1 MFSLAFFFFF
11 FIIISIPP
19 SCRQDG
25 ADGARS
31 SGKAGRPLPVS
42 RLLLVLLVLVEEDL
56 VLVQLVEEDRHGQR
70 LPDAVRGEGW
80 RRSRRLEA
88 LRRVGQLRGQ
98 AVQVGVLDS
107 FRSTRVL
114 RLRREDITGK
124 RIAKEHFAILCLPR
138 APATPRRLPP
148 P

>member
-1 MFSLAFFFFF
+1 MVSLFFFL
-11 FIIISIPP
+11 FIIISISP

-25 ADGARS
+25 ADSARS
-31 SGKAGRPLPVS
+31 SRKAGRPLPVS

-80 RRSRRLEA
+80 RRSSRLEA

-98 AVQVGVLDS
+98 AVQVRVLDS
-107 FRSTRVL
+107 FTLTKKTKNRGYQRRTDNQRTFCNFVFTSSSCHSSSPPSTMR
-114 RLRREDITGK
+114 
-124 RIAKEHFAILCLPR
+124 
-138 APATPRRLPP
+138 
-148 P
+148 

>member
-1 MFSLAFFFFF
+1 MVSLAFIF
-11 FIIISIPP
+11 FIIGIAP

-25 ADGARS
+25 SDGARS
-31 SGKAGRPLPVS
+31 SRKAGRPLSVS

-80 RRSRRLEA
+80 RRSSRLET

-98 AVQVGVLDS
+98 AVQVRVLDS
-107 FRSTRVL
+107 FFY
-114 RLRREDITGK
+114 IN
-124 RIAKEHFAILCLPR
+124 
-138 APATPRRLPP
+138 
-148 P
+148 

>member
-1 MFSLAFFFFF
+1 MVSLFFFL
-11 FIIISIPP
+11 FIIISISP

-31 SGKAGRPLPVS
+31 SRKAGRPLPVS

-80 RRSRRLEA
+80 RRSSRLET

-98 AVQVGVLDS
+98 AVQVRVLDS
-107 FRSTRVL
+107 FTLTKKTKIRGYQRATDNQRTFCNFVFTSSSCHSSSPPSTMR
-114 RLRREDITGK
+114 
-124 RIAKEHFAILCLPR
+124 
-138 APATPRRLPP
+138 
-148 P
+148 

>member
-1 MFSLAFFFFF
+1 MVSLFFFL
-11 FIIISIPP
+11 FIIISISP

-31 SGKAGRPLPVS
+31 SRKAGRPLPVS

-80 RRSRRLEA
+80 RRSSRLEA

-98 AVQVGVLDS
+98 AVQVRVLDS
-107 FRSTRVL
+107 FILTKKTKIRGYQRATDNQRTFCNFVFTSSSCHSSSPPSTMR
-114 RLRREDITGK
+114 
-124 RIAKEHFAILCLPR
+124 
-138 APATPRRLPP
+138 
-148 P
+148 

>member
-1 MFSLAFFFFF
+1 MFSLAFFFVF
-11 FIIISIPP
+11 FIIFGIPP
-19 SCRQDG
+19 FCRQDG

-31 SGKAGRPLPVS
+31 SRQAGRPLPVS
-42 RLLLVLLVLVEEDL
+42 RLLLQLVLVEEDL

-80 RRSRRLEA
+80 RRSRRLET
-88 LRRVGQLRGQ
+88 LRRVRQFRGQ

-107 FRSTRVL
+107 FRSTRLL

-124 RIAKEHFAILCLPR
+124 RIAREHFAILCLPR

>member
-1 MFSLAFFFFF
+1 MFSLAFFFVF
-11 FIIISIPP
+11 FIIFGIPP
-19 SCRQDG
+19 FCRQDG

-31 SGKAGRPLPVS
+31 SRQAGRPLPVS

-80 RRSRRLEA
+80 RRSSRLET
-88 LRRVGQLRGQ
+88 LRRVGQFRGQ

-107 FRSTRVL
+107 FRSTRAL
-114 RLRREDITGK
+114 RLRREDITG
-124 RIAKEHFAILCLPR
+124 RGR
-138 APATPRRLPP
+138 AHIT
-148 P
+148 